1 MNLPNWQTLTCLS
14 LVLTLASGCA
24 TQSFAPAGD
33 VVAAPFM
40 ERQYTRTRGPVRI
53 TAAVPSAE
61 ETRAL
66 FGLDLYAQ
74 GIQPVWLNAE
84 NLSDKRIRIALRS
97 LDEEY
102 FAPLEVAWL
111 NHKGH
116 SKADKAAMDRWFYE
130 HQMPRYIAAGST
142 GAGFVFTHLKQ
153 GSKGFNV
160 DVNQAGDT
168 YHFTFLVP
176 IPGFQPDYMDVN
188 LDKLYAESEIADL
201 DNESLRDVL
210 NSHECCSTDISGQ
223 QTGDPLN
230 VVIVGKPL
238 AVRRALLRGD
248 WLESEADSP
257 AIALAR
263 THHYRGRPPDGTF
276 HKTRPGSTERK
287 ELRIWLA
294 PMRVNDV
301 PVWLAQVSYDM
312 SGAVGD
318 FSFEDYRIDP
328 DLDAAKAF
336 LMQNFWYAQALAK
349 LAFVGGVPPSTLEA
363 QHQNF
368 HGSGYF
374 TDGTR
379 VVLFLSETP
388 VAMSDTEILDWGWI
402 RL

>member
-1 MNLPNWQTLTCLS
+1 MNSPNWQTFTCLS
-14 LVLTLASGCA
+14 LALLLMNGCA
-24 TQSFAPAGD
+24 TQAFAPDRDIG
-33 VVAAPFM
+33 AASFM

-53 TAAVPSAE
+53 TAAVPSAD

-74 GIQPVWLNAE
+74 GIQPVWLKTE
-84 NLSDKRIRIALRS
+84 NLSDQRIRIALRS
-97 LDEEY
+97 LDNEY

-116 SKADKAAMDRWFYE
+116 TKADKTAMDRWFYE

-142 GAGFVFTHLKQ
+142 GSGFVFTHLKQ

-160 DVNQAGDT
+160 DVNQAGET

-188 LDKLYAESEIADL
+188 FESLYSGSEIVDL
-201 DNESLRDVL
+201 DSDSLRDAL
-210 NSHECCSTDISGQ
+210 NDHDCCSTDATGQ

-230 VVIVGKPL
+230 VVIVGTPIAL
-238 AVRRALLRGD
+238 RRALLRGD
-248 WLESEADSP
+248 WLESEAGSP
-257 AIALAR
+257 DIALAR

-276 HKTRPGSTERK
+276 HKTRPGSSERK

-301 PVWLAQVSYDM
+301 PIWFAQVSYDM

-318 FSFEDYRIDP
+318 GAFEDYRIDP
-328 DLDAAKAF
+328 DLDAARVF
-336 LMQNFWYAQALAK
+336 LLQNFWYSQSLTK

-363 QHQNF
+363 QHSNF

-374 TDGTR
+374 TDGAR
-379 VVLFLSETP
+379 VVVFVTDRP

-402 RL
+402 TL